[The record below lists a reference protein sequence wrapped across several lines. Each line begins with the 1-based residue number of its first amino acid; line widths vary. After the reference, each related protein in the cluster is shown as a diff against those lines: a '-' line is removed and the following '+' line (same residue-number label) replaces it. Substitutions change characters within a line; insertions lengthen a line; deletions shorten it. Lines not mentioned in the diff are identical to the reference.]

1 MSLRVAGSP
10 LDREATHPAD
20 DGALVNLQRSD
31 TVPLYTQLKQ
41 RLVAAI
47 NEGQFKEGGLL
58 PTEAQLCEMFNVSR
72 ITVRRA
78 VSELQDEG
86 ILEKR
91 HGKGTFVTV
100 QRLETSLM
108 TLDGF
113 SETYSA
119 QGVRHHSQ
127 ILEIRE
133 GQADARAAKALQLEI
148 GSQLLLVRRLITT
161 RKGPLTLDESQ
172 FPSSLFP
179 GLTAKLKDNI
189 SIYGLLRA
197 EYEKSPVHVR
207 RTISVRL
214 AGQAERQVLACNPG
228 EPLFDM
234 EKVIYDR
241 DHVPL
246 QRSRLLTPC
255 NRIVLTID
263 V

>member
-1 MSLRVAGSP
+1 M
-10 LDREATHPAD
+10 DQEATHPAN
-20 DGALVNLQRSD
+20 DGALLTLQRSD
-31 TVPLYTQLKQ
+31 AVPLYTQLKH
-41 RLVAAI
+41 RLIAAI

-78 VSELQDEG
+78 VSELQGEG

-119 QGVRHHSQ
+119 QGVEHHSH

-133 GQADARAAKALQLEI
+133 CPADAQAAKALQLEI
-148 GSQLLLVRRLITT
+148 GSQLLQVRRLITT

-172 FPSSLFP
+172 FPSSLYP
-179 GLTAKLKDNI
+179 GLATRLKDDI
-189 SIYGLLRA
+189 SIYGLLRT
-197 EYEKSPVHVR
+197 EYGKPPAHVR

-214 AGQAERQVLACNPG
+214 AGQTERQVLACNPG

-234 EKVIYDR
+234 EKVISDQS
-241 DHVPL
+241 HVPL